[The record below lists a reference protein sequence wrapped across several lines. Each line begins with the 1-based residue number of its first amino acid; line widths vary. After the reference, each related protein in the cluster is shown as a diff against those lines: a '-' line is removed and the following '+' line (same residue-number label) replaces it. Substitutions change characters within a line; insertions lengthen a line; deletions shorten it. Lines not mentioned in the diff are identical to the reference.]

1 MTQRVHR
8 TFPNIGYLTRQLTAE
23 ELSPIWEEISQ
34 IKGNFDS
41 AEKFNQ
47 DLAGNIKKEFLLIN
61 NLTYLE
67 NLLLPDAQD
76 FIDRNNYKKESNSK
90 LCLDYSWVNFQTKH
104 EFNPTHS
111 HAGILSFVIWLKI
124 PYSAKEEKNLGPG
137 KDSNTNAP
145 GHFEFLYTD
154 TLGQIKSLLVACD
167 QEMEGTMLMF
177 PASLMHAVYPFYT
190 SDDYRISVSGNF
202 NYTTN

>member
-1 MTQRVHR
+1 MTTRTHR
-8 TFPNIGYLTRQLTAE
+8 TFPNIGYLTRQLTVD
-23 ELSPIWEEISQ
+23 ELAPIWEEVSQ
-34 IKGNFDS
+34 IQLDFTS

-61 NLTYLE
+61 NLSYLE
-67 NLLLPDAQD
+67 NLLLPDAED
-76 FIDRNNYKKESNSK
+76 FVNHNNYKKELNSK
-90 LCLDYSWVNFQTKH
+90 LTLEYSWVNFQAKH

-111 HAGILSFVIWLKI
+111 HAGVVSFVIWLKI
-124 PYSAKEEKNLGPG
+124 PYSAEQEKTLGPG
-137 KDSNTNAP
+137 KESNTNVP

-167 QEMEGTMLMF
+167 QNMEGTLLMF

-190 SDDYRISVSGNF
+190 TDEYRISISGNF
-202 NYTTN
+202 TYQSN

>member
-1 MTQRVHR
+1 MAQRVHR
-8 TFPNIGYLTRQLTAE
+8 TFPNIGYLTRHLTSD
-23 ELSPIWEEISQ
+23 ELSPIWGEVIQ
-34 IKGNFDS
+34 IKEDFSS

-47 DLAGNIKKEFLLIN
+47 ELAGNIKKEFLLIN

-67 NLLLPDAQD
+67 NLLLADAQD
-76 FIDRNNYKKESNSK
+76 FIDHNNYKKEMNSK
-90 LCLDYSWVNFQTKH
+90 LCLEYSWINFQTKH
-104 EFNPTHS
+104 EFNPTHN

-124 PYSAKEEKNLGPG
+124 PYSAEQEKNQGPG
-137 KDSNTNAP
+137 KDGNTNIP

-167 QEMEGTMLMF
+167 QSMEGTMLMF
-177 PASLMHAVYPFYT
+177 PANLMHAVYPFYT
-190 SDDYRISVSGNF
+190 SDEYRISISGNF